1 MVKKEYYRQRKDGVK
16 LYKIY
21 SDKGLMIQKEG
32 TKEIYT
38 EVIDVENSGFIS
50 YIETETPIPS
60 EILERKLKEKAE
72 AYDIIVGGIT
82 E

>member
-1 MVKKEYYRQRKDGVK
+1 MIKTEYYRQRKDGVK

-21 SDKGLMIQKEG
+21 SDKDLMIQKEG
-32 TKEIYT
+32 TEEIYT
-38 EVIDVENSGFIS
+38 EVIDVENSGFA
-50 YIETETPIPS
+50 YVETETLIPS

-72 AYDIIVGGIT
+72 AYDIIVGGIA